1 MWKKT
6 TSTLC
11 ALLLLCYKDATSFS
25 TSGWNLPSRT
35 PAGLCQSSSSTTG
48 ITTETSTPAISFID
62 TQLRGA
68 AMKLHTTRQS
78 PKEGQVVAA
87 TQVQEP
93 YIPTHADYLQFL
105 VDSQHVYEALEYVV
119 HDTSRDAA
127 LAPFRNTL
135 LERVVPLETDIRYM
149 CLEYALPKPIVSQS
163 ATWYATH
170 LRSLT
175 STPEF
180 MCHYYNFYFAHT
192 AGGRM
197 IGKQMAALLLDK
209 KTLEFYKWDGDLNDI
224 KAKVKANIELM
235 AATWTEEQKQE
246 CVDATAMAFRGGGG
260 INSALNGGKA
270 GH

>member
-1 MWKKT
+1 M
-6 TSTLC
+6 
-11 ALLLLCYKDATSFS
+11 
-25 TSGWNLPSRT
+25 R
-35 PAGLCQSSSSTTG
+35 
-48 ITTETSTPAISFID
+48 
-62 TQLRGA
+62 
-68 AMKLHTTRQS
+68 LHTTRQS
-78 PKEGQVVAA
+78 PKEGQQQVDAA
-87 TQVQEP
+87 SVQEP

-105 VDSQHVYEALEYVV
+105 VDSQHVYQALEDVV
-119 HDTSRDAA
+119 HDTSRDNDNDDASSSSPSSSSP

-135 LERVVPLETDIRYM
+135 LERVGPLEIDIRYV
-149 CLEYALPKPIVSQS
+149 CGEYGLSRPLPTQS

-170 LRSLT
+170 LRSIP
-175 STPEF
+175 SIPEF

-209 KTLEFYKWDGDLNDI
+209 KTLEFYKWDGDLNVI
-224 KAKVKANIELM
+224 KAEVKANIELL
-235 AATWTEEQKQE
+235 AATWTDEQKQE